1 MEEWT
6 RQGKKVNLLASEE
19 QTALMSP
26 RYEFVPKERFRFQTR
41 VVESNYEHLPQA
53 VEDLRFTVQV
63 YKVQE
68 RPQPA
73 DLTSIG
79 LNLGYHFGFS
89 ATGFYNMELSND
101 YEPFRWSGGQ
111 SWIELPGLKASDDAI
126 LSLRLRRDVPANVA
140 GTPIQVFFN
149 DRLIGEPKLSPKFE
163 VFAFP
168 ISNLLLKD
176 RTRNEI
182 RFSSS
187 TYSPARLGM
196 SDDIRE
202 LGFMV
207 HSLKLQLLTP
217 ITPQHP
223 YFLDFGAQSDEVD
236 GKLTGFYPREAAS
249 FRWSGPAAQ
258 IVLDRPL
265 AADPDLKISI
275 RALKSS
281 PNPSFKQFLN
291 VSVNGK
297 EVGQAELLDKWD
309 EFRTYDFPIPKTAP
323 RSTQTTVAIKVN
335 PPWNPSGS
343 DTYTDDWRTLGC
355 AVDWLKITAAK

>member
-1 MEEWT
+1 
-6 RQGKKVNLLASEE
+6 
-19 QTALMSP
+19 
-26 RYEFVPKERFRFQTR
+26 
-41 VVESNYEHLPQA
+41 
-53 VEDLRFTVQV
+53 
-63 YKVQE
+63 
-68 RPQPA
+68 
-73 DLTSIG
+73 
-79 LNLGYHFGFS
+79 
-89 ATGFYNMELSND
+89 MELSND
-101 YEPFRWSGGQ
+101 YEPFRWCERC
-111 SWIELPGLKASDDAI
+111 WIEFPELKGSDDAI
-126 LSLRLRRDVPANVA
+126 LVVRLRRDVPENVA
-140 GTPIQVFFN
+140 GTPMQEFSTTV
-149 DRLIGEPKLSPKFE
+149 IGGRNVSQFE

-176 RTRNEI
+176 RTTNEI

-249 FRWSGPAAQ
+249 FRWSGPVAQ

-297 EVGQAELLDKWD
+297 EVGQAELLDKWN
-309 EFRTYDFPIPKTAP
+309 EFRHHDFPIPKTTP